1 MVEKLK
7 IHDGG
12 TSVFSKNTVT
22 SYDSF
27 VTFLMIFIYACAL
40 TCALYFII
48 RMVEI
53 FYLLDYPLKRSGAL
67 FS

>member
-27 VTFLMIFIYACAL
+27 CDFFDDFYICMCL
-40 TCALYFII
+40 
-48 RMVEI
+48 I
-53 FYLLDYPLKRSGAL
+53 FYNKDG
-67 FS
+67 